1 MTRPSPERL
10 GLEFCP
16 LWVTIQY
23 LAGGVS
29 IADMPR
35 LVSSRVYRDDTS
47 FTAAD
52 VRATLSEA
60 ARLVERWQLSAPAAA
75 AYVERHH
82 AARAVV
88 DLEGMRSLAVA
99 QFDQLAEGS
108 NPDEEQPPRM
118 ADAASYAI
126 AVVAERDHR
135 RAWRSA
141 VREDDLL
148 RRTITKSEDERL
160 ADLFLSRARGL
171 MPGRL
176 FGDWSRLVEL
186 LEADRRLE
194 ATEYQNWLD
203 GRDLLEDAIMLVE
216 PPGATAARGQLEL
229 LDARFR
235 AATRAAS
242 GDPLGLDRRPWRLL
256 RWWWR
261 RVPTNFVQ

>member
-1 MTRPSPERL
+1 MTRPSRERL

-16 LWVTIQY
+16 LWVTMQY

-35 LVSSRVYRDDTS
+35 MVSSRVYRDDTS
-47 FTAAD
+47 FTAPD

-60 ARLVERWQLSAPAAA
+60 ARLVERWQLSARAAA
-75 AYVERHH
+75 VYVERHH

-88 DLEGMRSLAVA
+88 DLDGMRSLAVA
-99 QFDQLAEGS
+99 QLDRLAEGS
-108 NPDEEQPPRM
+108 NPDQEQPPHV
-118 ADAASYAI
+118 AEAALYAI

-141 VREDDLL
+141 GREADFL
-148 RRTITKSEDERL
+148 RRTITEADDERL
-160 ADLFLSRARGL
+160 EDLFLSRARGL

-176 FGDWSRLVEL
+176 FDAWSRLVEL

-194 ATEYQNWLD
+194 AMEYQNWLD
-203 GRDLLEDAIMLVE
+203 GRDVLEDAIMLVQ
-216 PPGATAARGQLEL
+216 PPGATAARGQLEP
-229 LDARFR
+229 LDARFH
-235 AATRAAS
+235 AATRPAS

-261 RVPTNFVQ
+261 RVPTNFVE